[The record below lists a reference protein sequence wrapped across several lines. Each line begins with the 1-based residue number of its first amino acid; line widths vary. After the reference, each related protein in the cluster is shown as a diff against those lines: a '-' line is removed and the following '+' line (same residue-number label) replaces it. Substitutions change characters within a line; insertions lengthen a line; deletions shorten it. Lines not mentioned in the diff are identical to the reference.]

1 MNLQSVTKKL
11 FMPICAIMKSMK
23 NKANFIIFAIWFV
36 VTLFGLLNHEI
47 WRDETQVWCV
57 VRDLNLPEIFQTTR
71 TEGHPMLWYLL
82 IMPFAKFGLPVEI
95 MQFLSFFLVSVA
107 VIFLLW
113 KSSFSNLEK
122 VLVVLSAGMTY
133 FLPVIARNYAL
144 IPIFI
149 FLLAYFYPK
158 RSENPW
164 KYSLLLILLSQT
176 HVLMFAFCGILFLF
190 FVIEKIKEK
199 KDFIPLLLFVF
210 NFSFLFFSFC
220 KSLNENIALV
230 GYREQERTFFE
241 LVYDF
246 SYNFFSPY
254 FVSSMQ
260 INCIIFYGALCVILY
275 FLFRE
280 NKKIFVVFLS
290 SFIYIFYIFAD
301 VWFSGSP
308 YQKLFVLMLIL
319 IFSLWNVKNKT
330 KLLKIA
336 FNTLFFISVFFMILT
351 VIDEYKYSF
360 SGSKQTAQYIKDNIQ
375 EKEFVV
381 IGYSHIISPLSA
393 MLPDRKFYSEN
404 AKQYLTYFKFD
415 LEKQE
420 KIIKPENIKYYIV
433 QEDFFLFEEQG
444 YKLIFKSDD
453 YILGPKREAEI
464 YKIYEKM

>member
-1 MNLQSVTKKL
+1 
-11 FMPICAIMKSMK
+11 MK
-23 NKANFIIFAIWFV
+23 NKFNILIFILWLLISLFA
-36 VTLFGLLNHEI
+36 LLHHEI
-47 WRDETQVWCV
+47 WRDEAQVWCL
-57 VRDLNLPEIFQTTR
+57 VRDLNFVDIYNATR
-71 TEGHPMLWYLL
+71 VEGHPMLWYLL
-82 IMPFAKFGLPVEI
+82 IMPFAKFGLPVES
-95 MQFLSFFLVSVA
+95 MQIISFVLVAAS
-107 VIFLLW
+107 ILFLLF
-113 KSSFSNLEK
+113 KSPFTTLQKTLIS
-122 VLVVLSAGMTY
+122 LSAGMTY
-133 FLPVIARNYAL
+133 FLPAIARNYAL